1 MCTCCSNHVWESRI
15 HPSDDRVEFV
25 SPQLP
30 KAIDRLELTNLKV
43 GESTV
48 DLYLWRDG
56 GHDLGVEVLRKEG
69 NAEVYVRN

>member
-1 MCTCCSNHVWESRI
+1 MYLLFESCLGISI

-30 KAIDRLELTNLKV
+30 EAIDRLELKNLRV

-48 DLYLWRDG
+48 DLYLWRH

-69 NAEVYVRN
+69 NAEIYVRN

>member
-1 MCTCCSNHVWESRI
+1 M
-15 HPSDDRVEFV
+15 EFV

-30 KAIDRLELTNLKV
+30 EAIDRLELTNLKV

-56 GHDLGVEVLRKEG
+56 DDLGLEVLRKAG
-69 NAEVYVRN
+69 DAEIHVRN

>member
-1 MCTCCSNHVWESRI
+1 LGISI

-30 KAIDRLELTNLKV
+30 EAIDRLELTNLKV

-56 GHDLGVEVLRKEG
+56 DDLGLEVLRKAG
-69 NAEVYVRN
+69 DAEIHVRN